1 MLSRWAVPV
10 RTPVNLDFRPDEVF
24 EESEIQFYTAQL
36 VLALEFIHSQKIIYR
51 DLKLENIVMGHDGY
65 IQLVDFGL

>member
-1 MLSRWAVPV
+1 M
-10 RTPVNLDFRPDEVF
+10 F
-24 EESEIQFYTAQL
+24 EESEIQFYAAQL